1 MTFNSL
7 HDPAHI
13 YFITASICGWKQ
25 ICTEPVYA
33 SIILGSM
40 KWLRKKERMKLYAYV
55 LMPNHL
61 HAVIKPVGATIGA
74 LLRDFGSFT
83 AHQILKQ
90 LREEERFDL
99 LEFFQEQK

>member
-1 MTFNSL
+1 
-7 HDPAHI
+7 
-13 YFITASICGWKQ
+13 
-25 ICTEPVYA
+25 
-33 SIILGSM
+33 M